1 MHNLIWKNLCDA
13 KLARKKSFA
22 VLLDPDFSDQRH
34 LAKVV
39 ALANEHNVT
48 YFFVGGS
55 LLTRPNALAQT
66 LAYVKANSTIPTII
80 FPGSYNHID
89 ANADAILLLSLI
101 SGRNPDFLIGNH
113 VLAAP
118 ALRESNLEILPTGYM
133 LLDGGKPTTVSY
145 ISNTTPLPANKP
157 SIAACTAMAG
167 EMLGLKLIFL
177 DAGSGAQQAVTNE
190 TIAAVAKAVSCP
202 IIVGGG
208 IQTASEAL
216 EKWNAGADL
225 IVIGNAIEQNPQFL
239 EEVARGMKMNQ
250 NL

>member
-1 MHNLIWKNLCDA
+1 MLNQIWKNLSEA

-22 VLLDPDFSDQRH
+22 VLLDPDFSDIAH
-34 LAKVV
+34 LANIVS
-39 ALANEHNVT
+39 LANNHRVD

-55 LLTRPNALAQT
+55 LLTRPHALAQT

-89 ANADAILLLSLI
+89 SNADAILLLSLI

-118 ALRESNLEILPTGYM
+118 TLRESQIEILPTGYM
-133 LLDGGKPTTVSY
+133 LIDGGKPTTVSY
-145 ISNTTPLPANKP
+145 VSNTTPLPSNKP

-177 DAGSGAQQAVTNE
+177 DAGSGAESSVAPS
-190 TIAAVAKAVSCP
+190 IIKAVADVVSCP

-208 IQTASEAL
+208 IRTSAEAI
-216 EKWNAGADL
+216 EKLNAGADL
-225 IVIGNAIEQNPQFL
+225 IVIGNAIEQNPNL
-239 EEVARGMKMNQ
+239 LGEVARALQ
-250 NL
+250 

>member
-1 MHNLIWKNLCDA
+1 MLQPIWNQLKEA
-13 KLARKKSFA
+13 KQAGKKSFA
-22 VLLDPDFSDQRH
+22 VLLDPDYSDVAH

-39 ALANEHNVT
+39 ALANENNVT

-66 LAYVKANSTIPTII
+66 LAYVKANSNIPTII
-80 FPGSYNHID
+80 FPGSYTHID
-89 ANADAILLLSLI
+89 SNADAILLLSLI

-113 VLAAP
+113 ILAVP
-118 ALRESNLEILPTGYM
+118 TLKESGLEILPTGYM
-133 LLDGGKPTTVSY
+133 LIDGGKPTTVSY
-145 ISNTTPLPANKP
+145 VSNTTPLPANKP

-177 DAGSGAQQAVTNE
+177 DAGSGAENAVTNE

-208 IQTASEAL
+208 IQSASEAL

-225 IVIGNAIEQNPQFL
+225 VVIGNAIEQNPELLKQ
-239 EEVARGMKMNQ
+239 VGRVIKK
-250 NL
+250 